1 MRRRHM
7 SSETDSSHRFENIQL
22 LALIGLRVVIGWHF
36 LYEGLSKLLE
46 PGWTSAGY
54 LAESKWL
61 LSGLFHWIIA
71 NPPVLET
78 VDFLNIWGQIFIG
91 LGLLLGLFNRT
102 AAVAGIALMAL
113 YYIANPPLIGMAS
126 RVPTG
131 GNTVIVDK
139 NLVELFALSVLALFP
154 TGKIVGLDRLI
165 MFWRQRKQKVSES
178 VPVEKVQKEES
189 APPPGPITLPRRELV
204 RSLATVPILG
214 GFAYAALRQRSF
226 EERHLVAA
234 AEGNVDTLTSATMKT
249 FQFSS
254 LKDLEGEIPKGKIG
268 DLELSRI
275 FLGGNLMGGWAHAR
289 DLIYVSKLVKSYHSD
304 AKVFETFRIAEACG
318 MNTILTNPI
327 LCRVIGDYWLREKGK
342 IQFFSD
348 CAYGDDIMTGIK
360 MSIDG
365 GAHSCYVQGG
375 IADRLAAK
383 DRLDEIG
390 RAFDFIKQNGLPA
403 GIGAHA
409 LDTVK
414 KCVEAGIKPDYWVKT
429 LHHCDY
435 WSAGPEEEHDNI
447 WCKNPPETIAYM
459 ESLEEPWIAFKTLAA
474 GAIHPD
480 VGFQYAFENGAD
492 FICVGMYDFQIVD
505 DANIAARVLASN
517 MNRRRPWR
525 A

>member
-1 MRRRHM
+1 MAQQDIT
-7 SSETDSSHRFENIQL
+7 EGSHRFENLQL
-22 LALIGLRVVIGWHF
+22 LALVGLRVVIGWHF
-36 LYEGLSKLLE
+36 LYEGISKLLE
-46 PGWTSAGY
+46 PTWTSAGY

-61 LSGLFHWIIA
+61 FSGVFHWIIE
-71 NPPVLET
+71 NPTVLGL
-78 VDFLNIWGQIFIG
+78 VDSLNIWGQIFIG
-91 LGLLLGLFNRT
+91 LGLLLGLFSRS
-102 AAVAGIALMAL
+102 AAIAGVLLMAL
-113 YYIANPPLIGMAS
+113 YYVANPPLIGEIS
-126 RVPTG
+126 RMTG

-139 NLVELFALSVLALFP
+139 NLVELFALAVLALFP
-154 TGKIVGLDRLI
+154 TGKIAGLDRLI
-165 MFWRQRKQKVSES
+165 LLVRQRKMEKEKAVPAES
-178 VPVEKVQKEES
+178 RAKEEA
-189 APPPGPITLPRRELV
+189 APVPPGPITLPRRELV

-226 EERHLVAA
+226 EEHHLVAA
-234 AEGNVDTLTSATMKT
+234 ADGNVDTLTSATMKT

-254 LKDLEGEIPKGKIG
+254 LKDLEGEIPVGKIG

-304 AKVFETFRIAEACG
+304 AKVFETFRLAEACG

-342 IQFFSD
+342 IQFISD

-375 IADRLAAK
+375 IADRLASE
-383 DRLDEIG
+383 DRIDEIG
-390 RAFDFIKQNGLPA
+390 KAFDYIKQNGLPA

-414 KCVEAGIKPDYWVKT
+414 KCVDAGIKPDYWVKT
-429 LHHCDY
+429 LHHCNY

-447 WCKNPPETIAYM
+447 WCTDPEETTAYM
-459 ESLEEPWIAFKTLAA
+459 ETLEEPWIAFKTLAA

-505 DANIAARVLASN
+505 DANIAAKVLASN
-517 MNRRRPWR
+517 LNRSRPWR

>member
-1 MRRRHM
+1 M
-7 SSETDSSHRFENIQL
+7 SSETESSHRFENIQL
-22 LALIGLRVVIGWHF
+22 LALVSLRIVIGWHF
-36 LYEGLSKLLE
+36 LYEGISKLLE

-54 LAESKWL
+54 LAESKWI

-71 NPPVLET
+71 NPAVLEM

-91 LGLLLGLFNRT
+91 LGLILGLFNRT
-102 AAVAGIALMAL
+102 TALAGVMLMAL
-113 YYIANPPLIGMAS
+113 YYIAHPPLIGMTS
-126 RVPTG
+126 RIPTG

-139 NLVELFALSVLALFP
+139 NLVELVALCVLALFP

-165 MFWRQRKQKVSES
+165 MLWRQRKTTAMATPAKKPS
-178 VPVEKVQKEES
+178 KEIKT
-189 APPPGPITLPRRELV
+189 PPPGPITLPRRELV

-226 EERHLVAA
+226 EEHHLVAA
-234 AEGNVDTLTSATMKT
+234 ADGDVDTLTSATMKT

-254 LKDLEGEIPKGKIG
+254 LKDLKGEIPVGKVG

-304 AKVFETFRIAEACG
+304 TKVFETFRLAEACG

-327 LCRVIGDYWLREKGK
+327 LCRVIGDYWLRERGK
-342 IQFFSD
+342 IQFISD

-360 MSIDG
+360 MSVDG

-383 DRLDEIG
+383 DQIDEIG
-390 RAFDFIKQNGLPA
+390 KAFDFIKQNGLPA

-409 LDTVK
+409 LETVK
-414 KCVEAGIKPDYWVKT
+414 KCVEAGIRPDYWVKT

-435 WSAGPEEEHDNI
+435 WSAKPEEEHDNI
-447 WCKNPPETIAYM
+447 WCTNPEETIAYM
-459 ESLEEPWIAFKTLAA
+459 ETLEEPWIAFKTLAA
-474 GAIHPD
+474 GAIHPE
-480 VGFQYAFENGAD
+480 VGFKYAFENGAD

-505 DANIAARVLASN
+505 DVNIAAKILAGN
-517 MNRRRPWR
+517 LNRRRSWR